1 VLTGVLLHVLESPRP
16 VDLSAHAGRL
26 DFIVKH
32 MNNFAS
38 VRLDHV
44 DYACAAKQAGVERLS
59 A

>member
-1 VLTGVLLHVLESPRP
+1 MLTGVLLHVFESPRP
-16 VDLSAHAGRL
+16 VDLSADAGGL
-26 DFIVKH
+26 DFNVKH

-44 DYACAAKQAGVERLS
+44 DDACAAKLAGVERLS